1 MIDRKIK
8 SLCFSLEVRWSI
20 HIFLFVCLP
29 SSATKGNISSMLQA
43 IFPVNSVHPEL
54 ASKPSREASGRK
66 QSSSRGAMEAV
77 SSGIHR
83 KKLRSDHAVAPEPV
97 LRERGAEASAW
108 PLTEDMEE
116 EVERERATVSPN
128 PSTLSFVNID
138 SYEPDSSDAEEDG
151 ENDEDRELDD
161 SSADLDPSAGLQRR
175 LDSMINDLGKDFD
188 YLTGLHS
195 YLRNRLGA
203 SGGGGDDTDVASC
216 SSQDVCDGGRDLAES
231 ASEQLSPAAPERTR
245 CDLNCETVCAS
256 SADTDMDRCGVGT
269 LEVKGSEV
277 AGSLNSAENSAD
289 AHGSSATASAASSTE
304 MVVRPKIRKQT
315 SETHL
320 EKKRTSSTS
329 SSSALAEETLPF
341 CRGGGSG
348 GISGRSTGKVKCGS
362 APPFF
367 LTQTERPGATFLF
380 DLPKPERCRGGG
392 GNVPMTRSHANG
404 TARKSQTTK
413 ADEDDED
420 DFWEDLEE
428 FSEKCASARRG
439 DDRYDVYTQFNIP
452 SCVCVC
458 VLHS

>member
-1 MIDRKIK
+1 
-8 SLCFSLEVRWSI
+8 
-20 HIFLFVCLP
+20 
-29 SSATKGNISSMLQA
+29 MLQA

-54 ASKPSREASGRK
+54 ASKSSKEASARK

-83 KKLRSDHAVAPEPV
+83 KKLRSDHTVAPEPV
-97 LRERGAEASAW
+97 HRDRGAEASAW
-108 PLTEDMEE
+108 PLTEDVEE
-116 EVERERATVSPN
+116 EVEKERATVSPN

-151 ENDEDRELDD
+151 DNDEDRELDD
-161 SSADLDPSAGLQRR
+161 SGADSDPSAGLQRR

-203 SGGGGDDTDVASC
+203 SGGGEDPDVASC
-216 SSQDVCDGGRDLAES
+216 SSQDVCDGGQELAES
-231 ASEQLSPAAPERTR
+231 ASEQPSPIAPERTR
-245 CDLNCETVCAS
+245 CDLNCETVCVS
-256 SADTDMDRCGVGT
+256 SVDTDVDRCGVGT

-277 AGSLNSAENSAD
+277 AGSLNSTENSMD
-289 AHGSSATASAASSTE
+289 AHGSGASASAASSTE

-320 EKKRTSSTS
+320 EKKRPSSTSS

-341 CRGGGSG
+341 CGGGGSG
-348 GISGRSTGKVKCGS
+348 GTSGRSAGRVKCGS

-367 LTQTERPGATFLF
+367 LTQTERPGAAFLF
-380 DLPKPERCRGGG
+380 DLPKPERCRGG
-392 GNVPMTRSHANG
+392 NVPMTRSQANG
-404 TARKSQTTK
+404 TARRSQTTK

-428 FSEKCASARRG
+428 FSEKCASARKG
-439 DDRYDVYTQFNIP
+439 DDRYVVNTQFNIP
-452 SCVCVC
+452 SSVWVFYFLTVSLLVGSFIFRLKITLFTGCLISNHLVAFANT
-458 VLHS
+458 